1 MKKTKRVLI
10 TLMCIMLYNAINT
23 GAVYGYSGNPDIY
36 RLGGNNRYDTAIA
49 IAEDGWEYAD
59 SVVLANGDDF
69 ADALAGV
76 PLAVALDAPILVTRS
91 DRIDNEI
98 LETIEKLN
106 AGTIYILGGPGAIS
120 TEVERQLNNYEIIRL
135 AGDTRFETSVRIAEE
150 LARVTGI
157 ESQYVFVAYAHNY
170 PDALAIS
177 SIAACM
183 GAPIIYAPKNG
194 SIDVTTANFLQS
206 AHREKAVILGGPS
219 VISNSVLNSIKST
232 NVNNVSRLY
241 GDNRYETCVKIYEE
255 YGFMFDFSTIVVA
268 TGNDF
273 PDALSGGAY
282 AGKKWLPIILVDNIH
297 EQPAIN
303 NFVEDKLVDIVYT
316 IGGQGAVSD
325 NAIKNM
331 FQIYENP
338 EYNVGN
344 IKVTY
349 EGTLPEEFTFFSYY
363 LGLGEAP
370 WTKVLIKEIEVTINE
385 NQHLEIRMLAQKTY
399 DKNGNE
405 NGSPCRM
412 NCRMKDE
419 NGIVVYDTIF
429 NQGGLYVGDMFYFE
443 TTIYDIPDGA
453 YTIELSDYR

>member
-10 TLMCIMLYNAINT
+10 TLMCIMLYNAINI

-36 RLGGNNRYDTAIA
+36 RVGGNNRYDTAIA

-150 LARVTGI
+150 LARITGI

-177 SIAACM
+177 SVAACM
-183 GAPIIYAPKNG
+183 EAPIIYAPKNG
-194 SIDVTTANFLQS
+194 SIDTTTANFLRS

-219 VISNSVLNSIKST
+219 VISNSVLNSIKNT

-241 GDNRYETCVKIYEE
+241 GDNRYETCVRIYEE
-255 YGFMFDFSTIVVA
+255 YGFMFDFSNIVVA

-282 AGKKWLPIILVDNIH
+282 AGKKWLPIILADNIH
-297 EQPAIN
+297 VQPAIN
-303 NFVEDKLVDIVYT
+303 NFVEDKLVDIVYA

-331 FQIYENP
+331 FPIYENP
-338 EYNVGN
+338 GYDDGR

-349 EGTLPEEFTFFSYY
+349 EGTLPDEFTSF
-363 LGLGEAP
+363 LIGGRP
-370 WTKVLIKEIEVTINE
+370 NTKVLIKEIEFTMNE
-385 NQHLEIRMLAQKTY
+385 DHNLELRMLAQKTY
-399 DKNGNE
+399 DKDGYE
-405 NGSPCRM
+405 GRGSCNI
-412 NCRMKDE
+412 NCIIRDE
-419 NGIVVYDTIF
+419 KGIVVYNNFF
-429 NQGGLYVGDMFYFE
+429 NESRLSVGDMFYFE
-443 TTIYDIPDGA
+443 TTIYDMPEGV
-453 YTIELSDYR
+453 YTMELSDDR

>member
-1 MKKTKRVLI
+1 
-10 TLMCIMLYNAINT
+10 MLYNAINT

-120 TEVERQLNNYEIIRL
+120 TEVERQLNNYEIIR
-135 AGDTRFETSVRIAEE
+135 FETSVRIAEE

-219 VISNSVLNSIKST
+219 
-232 NVNNVSRLY
+232 
-241 GDNRYETCVKIYEE
+241 ETCVKIYEE